1 MSQALWHYA
10 LESQRGGEGRL
21 GSVCTARACRMNSCL
36 RTPSDGSGVPETRR
50 IQHIARG
57 YASITRYCV
66 PPMPRGSVFVF
77 FSAGRPQSREISHS
91 VALVH
96 KCHSHYSKIGHKT
109 AANIQHIA
117 RGYASITRY
126 CVPPMPRGSVFVFS
140 GARRAESCDISC

>member
-1 MSQALWHYA
+1 MAPVCPNLALAALTALARRRGWARATTKMSQALWHYA

-77 FSAGRPQSREISHS
+77 FSAGRAQSRDISHS
-91 VALVH
+91 GALMH

-109 AANIQHIA
+109 AANTAHC
-117 RGYASITRY
+117 TRL
-126 CVPPMPRGSVFVFS
+126 R
-140 GARRAESCDISC
+140 